1 MCANITKRPI
11 ILFKFDFQQGLDL
24 DHNCK
29 RWRLFADLAN
39 DVAMTMEL
47 TAPYISEA
55 TGGFLSIQTVFCLA
69 SVSRTLCGVAGGAT
83 RTAITQHQV

>member
-1 MCANITKRPI
+1 MCKHKKRPV
-11 ILFKFDFQQGLDL
+11 ILFKFNLQQGLDL